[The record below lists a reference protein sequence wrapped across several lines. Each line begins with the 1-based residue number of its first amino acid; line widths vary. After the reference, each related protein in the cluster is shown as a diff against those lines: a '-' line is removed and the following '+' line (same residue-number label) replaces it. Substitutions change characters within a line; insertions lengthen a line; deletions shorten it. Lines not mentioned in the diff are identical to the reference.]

1 MAKTQIDD
9 IYDGY
14 NDYPSIYSI
23 KDLEQD
29 ALFQGVLST
38 SYGKRPV
45 FTPKVPGT
53 AMRLGTSS
61 GFHKTG
67 TGIPM
72 RPMTSGLRPMTAVR
86 GAGYTSSSRQ
96 PFDPLNMSSN
106 TKGPVP
112 PLETGKEDTPEEKI
126 KVAEKKIMVL
136 IESSIEAA
144 YESNTRVALE
154 RAREASSRE
163 KVLIRLQEQAGLS
176 DNHNVE
182 LTFAVIFNLAIQY
195 TNNNMFTE
203 AIATYQAIT
212 RNRMFNNSARLKVNM
227 GNIYV
232 KMGQLSQAIK
242 MYRMAFDQA
251 SAAHKDLR
259 IKIMHNIGM
268 LFVQMGRLEE
278 AANSFEW
285 VMKER
290 AEFKAGLH
298 AVLCHFALSH
308 RDKMK
313 RAFLELLEVQLNI
326 DQEDRYNI
334 STDDVASNILN
345 EILKNDDLSKLEKEL
360 KCEAEKTILCAAK
373 LIAPVIEDTLTA
385 GFAWCVDSIKSSAYA
400 SLAADL
406 EISKAMVFLHNRE
419 TQLAI
424 DTLKMFENRE
434 SKANSSAA
442 TMLSFIY
449 FFQGDYDQAERCGE
463 IARTAD
469 TYNAA
474 AYVNLSACAFR
485 KNELNIAK
493 EFLLCALDTDAGHVQ
508 ALYNLG
514 LVYKKQNMYEEALE
528 CFWKLRNIVRHDPQ
542 TLYQIGHL
550 YQLMNDTDQAMEWY
564 NQLLSIIPCD
574 PGVLQKMG
582 EMYDSIGDKQQ
593 AYQFYSDSYRFFPA
607 NFEVID
613 WLGSYFVTMQVAE
626 KALIYFKKAVEL
638 APDEPRWRLL
648 VAACLRRTG
657 QFHKALTEYQ
667 DIHNKFPENIECL
680 KFLVRL
686 CSDLGLKEAQLYATE
701 LKRVEKAKELK
712 DRQGS
717 ARPGSRRSNSS
728 TSSRTGSGMS
738 VLSDHRSS
746 PILGKRDNQSLNSAG
761 VSRTNRTS
769 SNENFMETASDVN
782 ERTKI
787 QEPIEMVVPTE
798 HALHEAIQ
806 VSPLLLSDDVKQQKI
821 EQELAQMKFSAATVR
836 QIQEVFLSEMNKGI
850 HLEPS
855 SLQMENTYVP
865 ELLDGTGFTFSFPM
879 VQHSLDIGLLVT
891 WTKTFN
897 CPDVV
902 NKDAV
907 RLLREAL
914 DRRGDTKVKVVAILN
929 DTTGTLVQGSTLDPE
944 TAIGL
949 ILGTGSNACY
959 LERADRVEHWETE
972 RHGER
977 QVIIDIEWGAF
988 GDNGVLDFI
997 KTDYDRENDANSL
1010 IVNSFTFEKYISGK
1024 YMGELVRIVL
1034 ARLNRDGLLFIGEH
1048 TPGSLLI
1055 PGNLTSDLVSDI
1067 EQDSVD
1073 GGSIN
1078 TEETLEKFGI
1088 VPDED
1093 DVKIVQYVC
1102 EVISNRAALL
1112 VSTCLAVL
1120 LKRIDRERVT
1130 IAVDGSLYKHHPRL
1144 ESWIKQY
1151 IPLLAPDHKFKIIHA
1166 EDGSGKGAALVAA
1179 IAQRLHE
1186 RIC

>member
-1 MAKTQIDD
+1 MFDLKLLRRTLDPSIKIKEVCPSYVIRLLPEFKDSSCIILYKDHFTESQIDD
-9 IYDGY
+9 SKIAEHDQTSCFEITGSPLKYSFNEGSDVE
-14 NDYPSIYSI
+14 DSII
-23 KDLEQD
+23 L
-29 ALFQGVLST
+29 
-38 SYGKRPV
+38 
-45 FTPKVPGT
+45 
-53 AMRLGTSS
+53 
-61 GFHKTG
+61 FHKTG

-865 ELLDGTGFTFSFPM
+865 ELLDGTEEGLYLALDLGGTNFRVLLLELAHGTPIREEVKKYHISSDLRVGSGIRLFDYLAECVSDFVIAQGLQDVELPLGFTFSFPM

-977 QVIIDIEWGAF
+977 QVSIRP
-988 GDNGVLDFI
+988 
-997 KTDYDRENDANSL
+997 DR
-1010 IVNSFTFEKYISGK
+1010 F
-1024 YMGELVRIVL
+1024 
-1034 ARLNRDGLLFIGEH
+1034 
-1048 TPGSLLI
+1048 
-1055 PGNLTSDLVSDI
+1055 
-1067 EQDSVD
+1067 
-1073 GGSIN
+1073 
-1078 TEETLEKFGI
+1078 
-1088 VPDED
+1088 
-1093 DVKIVQYVC
+1093 
-1102 EVISNRAALL
+1102 
-1112 VSTCLAVL
+1112 
-1120 LKRIDRERVT
+1120 
-1130 IAVDGSLYKHHPRL
+1130 
-1144 ESWIKQY
+1144 
-1151 IPLLAPDHKFKIIHA
+1151 
-1166 EDGSGKGAALVAA
+1166 
-1179 IAQRLHE
+1179 
-1186 RIC
+1186 